1 MKFAGTITEL
11 ELDLEDYHHDID
23 QAVVTKNRI
32 AMDWEEDGEK
42 FHAVLTST
50 DGVNY
55 EGNFGLTEL
64 DKKWKMD
71 AAKYT
76 AADKDV
82 LLLLKWIQTDS
93 GDEGSC
99 IVILEPSA

>member
-1 MKFAGTITEL
+1 MGGKQL
-11 ELDLEDYHHDID
+11 H
-23 QAVVTKNRI
+23 
-32 AMDWEEDGEK
+32 
-42 FHAVLTST
+42 
-50 DGVNY
+50 
-55 EGNFGLTEL
+55 FGLTEL